1 MPTIQTIYLGKL
13 SIIDP
18 TEGSS
23 TGVNENASAL
33 LGTHGSA
40 ATPLSDNIVTVDIL
54 GNNPPLLTTDHN
66 PSFIA
71 SSSIKFDPG
80 SGNLTRTVDAIQ
92 TYRLTVKFSD
102 GTSSSSLNLQLF
114 QTTDGHTFIAARET
128 LQNVFEN
135 KSIQSVSIN
144 SVPGTTSRTLGIS
157 QYDGTNFVCFAE
169 GTYIMTDKGEVPVE
183 KLGPR
188 DRVFTVDHGHQE
200 IIWSG
205 QSTVS
210 GLTNNMPYAIP
221 KGFLGAKRDLLVSP
235 QHRIFLKTGNSPNT
249 EEIFVSA
256 KHLAEFHS
264 IRPRPTPE
272 VTYYHIL
279 TKQHD
284 ILIANGVRAESLYP
298 GKMSLRFLGT
308 DQVQAIEMSLQERK
322 RSITTYGPLARRHV
336 RGRELK
342 KLLEQGN
349 QNYLRRAG

>member
-1 MPTIQTIYLGKL
+1 MPAIQTIYLGKL

-40 ATPLSDNIVTVDIL
+40 AAPLSDNIVTVDIL

-66 PSFIA
+66 PNFIA
-71 SSSIKFDPG
+71 SSSIKFNPG

-102 GTSSSSLNLQLF
+102 GTSSNSLNLQLF
-114 QTTDGHTFIAARET
+114 QTTDGHTFIGARET

-169 GTYIMTDKGEVPVE
+169 GTYILTDRGEVPVE
-183 KLGPR
+183 NLGPG

-205 QSTVS
+205 QSAVS

-235 QHRIFLKTGNSPNT
+235 QHRIFMKTDNLPNT

-256 KHLAEFHS
+256 KHLAEFYS
-264 IRPRPTPE
+264 IRPRPTSE

-284 ILIANGVRAESLYP
+284 VLVANGVRAESLYP
-298 GKMSLRFLGT
+298 GKMALRFLST
-308 DQVQAIEMSLQERK
+308 DQVQAMEMSLHAQK
-322 RSITTYGPLARRHV
+322 RSISTYGPHARRHV
-336 RGRELK
+336 RRQELK
-342 KLLEQGN
+342 KLLEHGN
-349 QNYLRRAG
+349 QNHLRRVG